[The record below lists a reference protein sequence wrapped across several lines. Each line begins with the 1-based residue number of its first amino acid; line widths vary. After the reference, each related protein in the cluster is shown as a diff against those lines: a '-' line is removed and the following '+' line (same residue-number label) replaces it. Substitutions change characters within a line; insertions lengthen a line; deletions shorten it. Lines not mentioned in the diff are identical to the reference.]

1 MRDGVGGLF
10 IFQSI
15 VRLLFHHL
23 RVIFKIVREYV
34 VPYKETG
41 GACSLKGNNDH
52 IHDFALGKMRRG
64 DHDLTVKNGLNLA
77 SSISLLSLSLLL
89 SRSPIEKP
97 EIQVLSLSPSLE
109 PAAYR
114 TKVKGADTKWEPQ
127 KWMRGIGGDSS
138 PPCKPC

>member
-1 MRDGVGGLF
+1 MTGADEGEKKWGPIEIPICCVVMRDGVGGLF

-15 VRLLFHHL
+15 VRLLFHHF

-77 SSISLLSLSLLL
+77 SSISLLSLS
-89 SRSPIEKP
+89 
-97 EIQVLSLSPSLE
+97 PS
-109 PAAYR
+109 
-114 TKVKGADTKWEPQ
+114 VS
-127 KWMRGIGGDSS
+127 ISH
-138 PPCKPC
+138 